1 MLEIE
6 VKILGINIQEM
17 EEKLLALGAKLIKK
31 EKQINTVYDNE
42 RGEISGVDSNSYL
55 RIREKED
62 LLNNI
67 NKNTLTFKKLISD
80 EGSRKSEEIN
90 VQIDSKENME
100 TILDKIGVRPTRQG
114 FKKRISYELKGNI
127 FDIDLWDEN
136 TYPDPYMEI
145 ESKSEES
152 LNEAIKLLEIRAE
165 QISTKSITELRVEK
179 GLE

>member
-17 EEKLLALGAKLIKK
+17 EKKLVELGAKLIKK

-42 RGEISGVDSNSYL
+42 AGEISGVDSKTYL

-62 LLNNI
+62 LLNNT
-67 NKNTLTFKKLISD
+67 NKNTLTLKKLISD

-90 VQIDSKENME
+90 VSIDSKENM
-100 TILDKIGVRPTRQG
+100 DKILSKVGVLPTRQG
-114 FKKRISYELKGNI
+114 FKERISYELKGII
-127 FDIDLWDEN
+127 FDIDKWDEN

-145 ESKSEES
+145 EAKSEKD
-152 LNEAIKLLEIRAE
+152 LNEAIEFLEIKPE